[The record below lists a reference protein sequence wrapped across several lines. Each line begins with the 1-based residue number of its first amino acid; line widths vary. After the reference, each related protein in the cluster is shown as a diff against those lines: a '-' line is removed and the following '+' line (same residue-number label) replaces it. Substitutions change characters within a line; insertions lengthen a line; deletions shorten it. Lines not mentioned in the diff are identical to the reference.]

1 MKSVFCKVKKVL
13 LDRKCFFK
21 LTKIDMSNSF
31 YTGIISPSS
40 EFGGLTTVKI
50 IDLSNTDFSKC

>member
-1 MKSVFCKVKKVL
+1 
-13 LDRKCFFK
+13 
-21 LTKIDMSNSF
+21 MSNSF